1 MLGVSL
7 KIDMEINIKLRDQ
20 IFEIIENQIR
30 DNDPPETK
38 LTFEKLRKEG
48 NSKFVTKQ
56 LIGQCVAVE
65 LFRIMKFQESF
76 NEERYIKNLLNLPK
90 EPKEL

>member
-1 MLGVSL
+1 
-7 KIDMEINIKLRDQ
+7 MEINIKLRDQ

-48 NSKFVTKQ
+48 NSKFVAKQ

-65 LFRIMKFQESF
+65 LFRIMKFQEPF